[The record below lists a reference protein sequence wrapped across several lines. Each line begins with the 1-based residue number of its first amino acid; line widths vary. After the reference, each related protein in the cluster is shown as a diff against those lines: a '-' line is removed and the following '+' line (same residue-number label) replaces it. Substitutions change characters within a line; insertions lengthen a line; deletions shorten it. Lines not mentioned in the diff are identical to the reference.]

1 MPHAFNSRVMGE
13 VAHDRECCVNG
24 LLGLVLVVSA
34 VLYEGFPGCWLEA
47 KKNINEIPE
56 LGVDSDLILEETEEL
71 AYSIL
76 DIFKILFVD
85 VRL

>member
-1 MPHAFNSRVMGE
+1 MLAGSQ
-13 VAHDRECCVNG
+13 
-24 LLGLVLVVSA
+24 
-34 VLYEGFPGCWLEA
+34 
-47 KKNINEIPE
+47 KNINEIPE
-56 LGVDSDLILEETEEL
+56 LDVDSDLILEETEEL